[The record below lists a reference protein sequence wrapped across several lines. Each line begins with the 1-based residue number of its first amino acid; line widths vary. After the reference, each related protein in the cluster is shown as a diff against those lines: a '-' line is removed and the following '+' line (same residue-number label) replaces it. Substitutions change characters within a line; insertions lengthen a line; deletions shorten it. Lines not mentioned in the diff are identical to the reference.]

1 MRKGIIFLLIV
12 FSFAI
17 LFTACQQVKITPAP
31 EVEVYHFNPVGAYI
45 SSPYDTVVIDSIQF
59 IVWNHVDAII
69 REMSYVYRSVQN
81 DNIVGSSV
89 DAGLGFLLSGG
100 DENIQESSITTLLG
114 TVLDVTDVFD
124 YMYTNNDNV
133 VAEITF
139 SGEDA
144 YGEEKEFSCKM
155 YFAVMLAPMFS
166 EENRMIPIKTG
177 GDDE

>member
-1 MRKGIIFLLIV
+1 MRKGIILLLIF

-31 EVEVYHFNPVGAYI
+31 EVEVYHFNPVGTYI
-45 SSPYDTVVIDSIQF
+45 ASPFDTVVIDTIQF

-69 REMSYVYRSVQN
+69 REMSYSYRSVRN

-89 DAGLGFLLSGG
+89 DAGLGFFLSGG
-100 DENIQESSITTLLG
+100 DEYCEESCITTLLG
-114 TVLDVTDVFD
+114 IVLDVTDIFS

-166 EENRMIPIKTG
+166 EENRMIPIETG
-177 GDDE
+177 GNNE